1 MSRVRARDMS
11 RRDGWSLRGGVAV
24 ARRRVV
30 AAELVAAA
38 DHVLQPA
45 ARLGPRDRVE
55 EDPERDARDQQRRV
69 AAGVL
74 LLALE
79 PVGGAPQVV
88 HGILEPVADVVV
100 GRDARGERDG
110 AAAADELVVE
120 G

>member
-1 MSRVRARDMS
+1 MTRF
-11 RRDGWSLRGGVAV
+11 WSSLCGGVVV
-24 ARRRVV
+24 ARRRIV

-45 ARLGPRDRVE
+45 ARLGPGDRVE

-69 AAGVL
+69 PAGVL

-79 PVGGAPQVV
+79 PVGGAAQVV
-88 HGILEPVADVVV
+88 DGILELVADLVV
-100 GRDARGERDG
+100 GRDAGRERHG

-120 G
+120 RARRRERI